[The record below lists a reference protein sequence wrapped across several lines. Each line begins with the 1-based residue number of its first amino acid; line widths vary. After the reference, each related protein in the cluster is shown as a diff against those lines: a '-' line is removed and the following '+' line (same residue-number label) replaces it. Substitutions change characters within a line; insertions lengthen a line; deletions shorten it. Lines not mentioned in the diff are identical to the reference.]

1 MTHQT
6 LRPNQRLHLKK
17 PDWMR
22 SWATDLS
29 NAFNTDIR
37 KSDIS
42 LLGFLF
48 LGLCWL
54 SHSEPAIMLCFL
66 LLSSIALAGKV
77 LVEYSPLVGNMIGKR
92 IRVSHVAVAIT
103 VITTFFTVLP
113 SPAHAVIFE
122 ALEGEVNTLLNGS
135 VDAAVVALIFTAL
148 RVFVILAF
156 IIGGIFLVNQALQ
169 GGDWK
174 PMGNLMGIGL
184 AFIIAVEV
192 ITRLILGA

>member
-1 MTHQT
+1 MH
-6 LRPNQRLHLKK
+6 
-17 PDWMR
+17 

-37 KSDIS
+37 KGDIG

-48 LGLCWL
+48 AGLCWL
-54 SHSEPAIMLCFL
+54 SYSEPALMLCFL
-66 LLSSIALAGKV
+66 VLSSIALMGKV
-77 LVEYSPLVGNMIGKR
+77 LVEYSPSVGKIIGKR

-103 VITTFFTVLP
+103 VITMLVTVLP

-122 ALEGEVNTLLNGS
+122 ALEAEVNTLLNGA
-135 VDAAVVALIFTAL
+135 VDAGVVALIFTAL
-148 RVFVILAF
+148 RVFVILGF
-156 IIGGIFLVNQALQ
+156 IVGGIFLVNQALQ

>member
-6 LRPNQRLHLKK
+6 VRLSQEPRLKAR
-17 PDWMR
+17 DWMHT
-22 SWATDLS
+22 WATDLS
-29 NAFNTDIR
+29 KAFNTDIR

-48 LGLCWL
+48 AGLCWL

-66 LLSSIALAGKV
+66 VLSSIALMGKV
-77 LVEYSPLVGNMIGKR
+77 LVEYSPSVGKIIGKR
-92 IRVSHVAVAIT
+92 IRVSHVAIAIAL
-103 VITTFFTVLP
+103 ITTFFTVLP
-113 SPAHAVIFE
+113 SPAQAVIFE
-122 ALEGEVNTLLNGS
+122 ALETEVNTLLNGS
-135 VDAAVVALIFTAL
+135 VDAAVVGLIFTAL
-148 RVFVILAF
+148 RVFVILGF
-156 IIGGIFLVNQALQ
+156 IVGGIFLVNQALQ

>member
-1 MTHQT
+1 
-6 LRPNQRLHLKK
+6 
-17 PDWMR
+17 MR

-29 NAFNTDIR
+29 KAFNTDIR

-48 LGLCWL
+48 AGLCWL
-54 SHSEPAIMLCFL
+54 SYSEPAIMLCFL
-66 LLSSIALAGKV
+66 FLSSIALMGKV
-77 LVEYSPLVGNMIGKR
+77 LMEYSPAVGNIIGKR
-92 IRVSHVAVAIT
+92 IRISHVAVAIT

-113 SPAHAVIFE
+113 SPAQAIIFE
-122 ALEGEVNTLLNGS
+122 ALETEVNTLLNGS
-135 VDAAVVALIFTAL
+135 VDAAIVALIFTAL
-148 RVFVILAF
+148 RVFVILGF
-156 IIGGIFLVNQALQ
+156 IVGGIFLVNQALQ